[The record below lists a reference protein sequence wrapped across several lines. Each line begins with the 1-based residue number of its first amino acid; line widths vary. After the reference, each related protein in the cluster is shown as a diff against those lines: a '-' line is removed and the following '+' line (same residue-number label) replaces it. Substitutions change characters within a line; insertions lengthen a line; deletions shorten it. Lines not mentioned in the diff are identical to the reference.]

1 MKKFKKQNLIKPL
14 MLVFMFVGLLS
25 SCSEEEENDMVS
37 SGPPVIESVSRA
49 EAGDLTPITIGY
61 ANNMYIIQGSGF
73 ASVEKIYFNDTDTY
87 FNPALVTDNTI
98 FVTIDQNTPYENASS
113 ILKVVT
119 ANGTVTYQFVVAP
132 PAPQVT
138 RGFQPVNAN
147 EGDQVTIYGNFF
159 LDPIVTFGSIEAT
172 IVSNTLTE
180 IVAIV
185 PAGAQNKY
193 LTVTTIS
200 GESSWGTAVG
210 TSIYDDNFYGAW
222 DIPAWNNHE
231 YLTDPEN
238 AYQGKTFIHKEIS
251 GWDNIQSEWIWDD
264 QISAY
269 TGVRF
274 AVKSDTPG
282 TLIFLFNGNYWGDE
296 TRAFD
301 TTTEWQVVSYSWE
314 ELGGMP
320 DGVQNISF
328 QEFSGES
335 HNYYFDD
342 FSYTVD

>member
-14 MLVFMFVGLLS
+14 MLVFMFVSLLS
-25 SCSEEEENDMVS
+25 SCSDEEENDMVS

-180 IVAIV
+180 IVAII

-200 GESSWGTAVG
+200 GESS
-210 TSIYDDNFYGAW
+210 
-222 DIPAWNNHE
+222 
-231 YLTDPEN
+231 
-238 AYQGKTFIHKEIS
+238 AYQGETFIHKEIS

-301 TTTEWQVVSYSWE
+301 TTTEWQVISYSWE